1 MYVYAFALLALTYTH
16 THAHSCRWKIKKQE
30 RRECDLNR
38 LASGT
43 YLVSFYVAN
52 SKWWS
57 VSILAPRTITQSS
70 RTFRRSH
77 HTETF
82 DPPSPTATIC
92 ILYFVWHCLLAPF
105 RSVPFSAAAF
115 PCTFPPADPADV
127 AVALELS
134 LQSLRPVDSR
144 STRGDLRDSNG
155 AGAGVVAAAA
165 ARYREIGT
173 PRT

>member
-92 ILYFVWHCLLAPF
+92 ILYFVFCLALPFGSVPF
-105 RSVPFSAAAF
+105 RSFLCRRFPLHFS
-115 PCTFPPADPADV
+115 
-127 AVALELS
+127 S
-134 LQSLRPVDSR
+134 GR
-144 STRGDLRDSNG
+144 SS
-155 AGAGVVAAAA
+155 
-165 ARYREIGT
+165 
-173 PRT
+173 